1 MFDKTKINYIL
12 FFVLSLAIIV
22 GYSIFFAPKSTHKAT
37 QVVREEKTVEEQQ
50 PSPVKEKMP
59 AEGYVIP
66 KEPKGELI
74 TIKTPLYTGTID
86 TAGGRIIS
94 WNLEKYRE
102 TTSKDSPTVNLFKD
116 SPPSYNFNLKLKG
129 FKIPDIIP
137 FKYDGNKVLDLHDG
151 KHDLTLYWKSP
162 EGIEVRNILTINPN
176 SYLLGQ
182 RFEVTNPKDFNI
194 DQRLSVEWYDQIQH
208 KGRNRNNKDF
218 IALVSDNVKHID
230 KLPAEPTQLEGL
242 ISWFGFSNKYFLKAY
257 LTEIGGET
265 QIIFSSAGSDSL
277 ARAVYRYPEDTI
289 PGGTTSIHKSRLFLG
304 PKEYQILKSS
314 GFELQNAI
322 NYGWAGI
329 IARPVGQLLT
339 YINTY
344 IHNYGISIIVI
355 TVIMRLIFLPLTVK
369 SMASMKEMQN
379 KMQQI
384 KPKIDA
390 LKEKYKDDKTKQN
403 TELMKLY
410 SSYGINPLSS
420 LGGCLPL
427 LIQLPVFI
435 ALYEVLLYS
444 IELRQSSFLWVKDL
458 SEPETLF
465 TIPEIGIPFRILPLL
480 MGASWYLSQKMTPT
494 TTVGT
499 DNMQMK
505 LMQFMPLI
513 FTVMFWGLP
522 SGLILYWTV
531 SNILSIGQQLYVNS
545 RSRVPKGGNVNA
557 GSDRKRSKDRVRSH
571 TKSM

>member
-12 FFVLSLAIIV
+12 FFVISFAIIV
-22 GYSIFFAPKSTHKAT
+22 GYSVFFAPKSTKKAT
-37 QVVREEKTVEEQQ
+37 KIVGEEERVVEQQ
-50 PSPVKEKMP
+50 APPTKQEIPLEEPVKE
-59 AEGYVIP
+59 YVIP
-66 KEPKGELI
+66 SEPKGELI
-74 TIKTPLYTGTID
+74 TINTPLYSGTID

-102 TTSKDSPTVNLFKD
+102 TTSIDSPTVNLFKD

-129 FKIPDIIP
+129 LDIPDIIP
-137 FKYDGNKVLDLHDG
+137 FKYDGNKVLDLRDE
-151 KHDLTLYWKSP
+151 KHDLALYWKSP
-162 EGIEVRNILTINPN
+162 DGIEVRNIFTINPE
-176 SYLLGQ
+176 SYLLEQ
-182 RFEVTNPKDFNI
+182 RFEVTNPTDSNVN
-194 DQRLSVEWYDQIQH
+194 QRLSVEWYDQIQN
-208 KGRNRNNKDF
+208 KGRNQNNKDF
-218 IALVSDNVKHID
+218 IALVSDKVERINS
-230 KLPAEPTQLEGL
+230 LPGEPTQWKGL

-265 QIIFSSAGSDSL
+265 QIIFTSVGSDSL
-277 ARAVYRYPEDTI
+277 GRAVYRYPDDI
-289 PGGTTSIHKSRLFLG
+289 VPRGTTSVHKSKLFLG
-304 PKEYQILKSS
+304 PKDYQILKSV

-344 IHNYGISIIVI
+344 IRNYGVSIIVI
-355 TVIMRLIFLPLTVK
+355 TIIMRLIFLPLTVK

-379 KMQQI
+379 KMQEI
-384 KPKIDA
+384 KPKIDD

-465 TIPEIGIPFRILPLL
+465 TIPGIGIPFRILPLV

-505 LMQFMPLI
+505 MMQFMPLI

-545 RSRVPKGGNVNA
+545 RSRVPKGGNINA
-557 GSDRKRSKDRVRSH
+557 DSDRKRRKDRV
-571 TKSM
+571 

>member
-12 FFVLSLAIIV
+12 FFVLSFAIIV
-22 GYSIFFAPKSTHKAT
+22 GYSFFFAPKSTKKNT
-37 QVVREEKTVEEQQ
+37 QTVREEKRVEQEQ
-50 PSPVKEKMP
+50 PTPVKQEIP
-59 AEGYVIP
+59 AEGYAIP
-66 KEPKGELI
+66 TEPKGELI
-74 TIKTPLYTGTID
+74 TVNTPLYSGTID

-102 TTSKDSPTVNLFKD
+102 STSKDSPPVNLFKD

-129 FKIPDIIP
+129 FDVPEIIP
-137 FKYDGNKVLDLHDG
+137 FKYDGEKVLDLRDE
-151 KHDLTLYWKSP
+151 KHDLALYWKSP
-162 EGIEVRNILTINPN
+162 EGIEVRNIFTVNPN
-176 SYLLGQ
+176 SYLVEQ
-182 RFEVTNPKDFNI
+182 RFEVTNPNNSNI
-194 DQRLSVEWYDQIQH
+194 DQRLSIEWYDHLQH
-208 KGRNRNNKDF
+208 NGRNRNNRDF
-218 IALVSDNVKHID
+218 IALVSDKVKRID
-230 KLPAEPTQLEGL
+230 SLPAEPTQWKGL

-265 QIIFSSAGSDSL
+265 QIIFSSAGSDGIG
-277 ARAVYRYPEDTI
+277 RVVYRYPDDVI
-289 PGGTTSIHKSRLFLG
+289 PRTSTSVHKSKLYFG
-304 PKEYQILKSS
+304 PKEYQILKSA
-314 GFELQNAI
+314 GFELQDAI

-344 IHNYGISIIVI
+344 INNYGVSIIVI
-355 TVIMRLIFLPLTVK
+355 TIIMRLIFLPLTVK

-379 KMQQI
+379 KMQEI
-384 KPKIDA
+384 KPKIDD
-390 LKEKYKDDKTKQN
+390 LKEKYKDDKAKQN

-444 IELRQSSFLWVKDL
+444 IELRHSSFLWVTDL

-465 TIPEIGIPFRILPLL
+465 TIPGIGIPFRILPLL

-505 LMQFMPLI
+505 MMQFMPLI

-522 SGLILYWTV
+522 SGLIVYWTV
-531 SNILSIGQQLYVNS
+531 SNILSIGQQLYVNR
-545 RSRVPKGGNVNA
+545 RSMVAKGGNINA
-557 GSDRKRSKDRVRSH
+557 DSDRKRRKDRV
-571 TKSM
+571 